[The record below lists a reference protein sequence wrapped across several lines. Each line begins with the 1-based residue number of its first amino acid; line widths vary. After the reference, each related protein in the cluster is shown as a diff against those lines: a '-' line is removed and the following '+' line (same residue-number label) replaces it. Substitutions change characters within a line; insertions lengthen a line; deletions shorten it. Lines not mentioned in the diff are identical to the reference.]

1 MPSARLV
8 PGGPRSTDVLAQVV
22 SDTDTGVLNRT
33 EGGEMGKMALGLGE
47 GGELALVTWRPL
59 TPSSILSWLGSS
71 HHRFQ
76 GQRRVL
82 GAEESQGRGS
92 KPSQEPEL
100 DGGGNFPG

>member
-1 MPSARLV
+1 M
-8 PGGPRSTDVLAQVV
+8 LAQVV
-22 SDTDTGVLNRT
+22 SDTDKGVLNRK

-59 TPSSILSWLGSS
+59 PPSSILSWWGSS
-71 HHRFQ
+71 HHGFQ

-82 GAEESQGRGS
+82 GAEESQGTGS
-92 KPSQEPEL
+92 KPRQEPEL